1 MYFLGRRA
9 VMMISV
15 WPRPAKEQ
23 RPDVES
29 LEICALGSRMQK
41 MKQMKQLENVNSN
54 SQSHELGESSN
65 KVQTRIMNSWKVLF
79 LYMTLES

>member
-1 MYFLGRRA
+1 MSGLRKFTSETTPSPQCTFWGEGCYD
-9 VMMISV
+9 VISV

-29 LEICALGSRMQK
+29 LEICACSRMRK

-54 SQSHELGESSN
+54 SQS
-65 KVQTRIMNSWKVLF
+65 T
-79 LYMTLES
+79 